1 MKFANSLYNGIWKSS
16 EGRKIVE
23 TILNSG
29 LVKQNYTWYLEKFK
43 IDPVIN
49 PTNHLGEATF
59 TSYMREIDASDYMD
73 MRAPL
78 GETRPADKVGVSKY
92 SGVIPDLAPRGF
104 VETAAERF
112 YKEQY
117 FDQFG
122 DTALV
127 AQYATDDI
135 QRMINDANLTLS
147 YLAAKALSTGETVYD
162 KGEGIY
168 SAIYKSYIE
177 DDNFVKA
184 GAKVWSDPSALI
196 IDYMTDIEKRFSDK
210 WGNLP
215 QMVWEIPQDVF
226 DNYFLKNE
234 QIKDWVVTLNAMNNV
249 KFPANMAMTQDLV
262 LDAIAA
268 HPARLSPVTIIDMK
282 ANKGGRDGWKQGAV
296 VFRPAGYAGYIRKAS
311 ILDQIMLERYG
322 NKVNEYN
329 FTPALNGLGVI
340 MNSVVVNGNF
350 KEWHSDLLVKAIP
363 TLDEFLY
370 HVIVDTK
377 TASNS

>member
-1 MKFANSLYNGIWKSS
+1 MVFF
-16 EGRKIVE
+16 
-23 TILNSG
+23 IL
-29 LVKQNYTWYLEKFK
+29 
-43 IDPVIN
+43 
-49 PTNHLGEATF
+49 
-59 TSYMREIDASDYMD
+59 
-73 MRAPL
+73 
-78 GETRPADKVGVSKY
+78 
-92 SGVIPDLAPRGF
+92 
-104 VETAAERF
+104 
-112 YKEQY
+112 
-117 FDQFG
+117 
-122 DTALV
+122 
-127 AQYATDDI
+127 
-135 QRMINDANLTLS
+135 
-147 YLAAKALSTGETVYD
+147 
-162 KGEGIY
+162 
-168 SAIYKSYIE
+168 YKSYIE

-210 WGNLP
+210 WGSLP

-282 ANKGGRDGWKQGAV
+282 ANKGVRDGWKQGAV

-370 HVIVDTK
+370 HVIVDTN